1 MVTMSAFEVLG
12 PIMVGPS
19 SSHTAG
25 ALRIALVA
33 RSLAPQPLESV
44 DFLLYNS
51 FSRTHA
57 GHGTDRALVAGIM
70 GLAPDDVRVR
80 RSFELAGEV
89 GLNFTI
95 MEEGADDRRHPNTVE
110 IRMCSAAGDTIS
122 VTGESLGGGRI
133 RLSSIDDV
141 PVDITGDMPTVFV
154 AHEDRPGVLA
164 ALTAVLSGAGVNIA
178 TMRTFRRE
186 RGGAAYTVFEVDE
199 PVDEALITR
208 LREIDHVS
216 FASQVNV
223 PGAAPMIATEDVE
236 LPYSFGS
243 GADLLALVEKSGLT
257 IGELM
262 RARELGLAAT
272 QGLGVSEVDAALR
285 RVLEVMRDETV
296 EAIRHP
302 KRSLGGMIG
311 GEALRVRVSLDK
323 ASSGALMGDAM
334 TRGVAMAM
342 ATLERSAT
350 MGVIVAAPTAG
361 SSGVVPGSV
370 LAAAQAVGADDA
382 VIERALW
389 NAAAVGAII
398 STNATVA
405 GAEGG
410 CQAEVG
416 AACAMAA
423 SALVELLGGT
433 PEQCLNAA
441 ALALSNTLGLVCDPV
456 HGMVEYPC
464 QARNAMGV
472 SVAMCSA
479 QLALAGVTSLVPFD
493 EVVEA
498 MAEVGRSMPATLRE
512 TAEGGLAATPTARA
526 ASCGGE
532 CDACLG
538 CA

>member
-12 PIMVGPS
+12 PVMVGPS

-57 GHGTDRALVAGIM
+57 GHGTDRALVAGIL

-80 RSFELAGEV
+80 RSFELAGEA
-89 GLNFTI
+89 GLNFAIIEQGEDETL
-95 MEEGADDRRHPNTVE
+95 HPNTVE
-110 IRMCSAAGDTIS
+110 IRMRIRGGKEIS
-122 VTGESLGGGRI
+122 VMGESLGGGRI
-133 RLSSIDDV
+133 RLSSIDGV
-141 PVDITGDMPTVFV
+141 PVDIAGEMPTVFV

-178 TMRTFRRE
+178 TMRTFRHE

-199 PVDEALITR
+199 AVDQELIEL
-208 LREIDHVS
+208 LRQVPHVG
-216 FASQVNV
+216 FASQVDV
-223 PGAAPMIATEDVE
+223 PGAGPAIGDADEDAPYAFAT
-236 LPYSFGS
+236 
-243 GADLLALVEKSGLT
+243 GADLVALSEKNDLS

-262 RARELGLAAT
+262 RGRELGIAAA
-272 QGLGVSEVDAALR
+272 QGLAGSEVDAMLD
-285 RVLEVMRDETV
+285 RVLQVMRDETV
-296 EAIRHP
+296 EAISHP

-311 GEALRVRVSLDK
+311 GEALRVSM
-323 ASSGALMGDAM
+323 SGKTPVCDALMGATA
-334 TRGVAMAM
+334 TRGIAMAM

-361 SSGVVPGSV
+361 SSGVVPGSI
-370 LAAAQAVGADDA
+370 LAVAESVGADEA
-382 VIERALW
+382 LVKKALW
-389 NAAAVGAII
+389 NASAIGAII

-416 AACAMAA
+416 AATAMAS
-423 SALVELLGGT
+423 SALVEMLGGSAS
-433 PEQCLNAA
+433 QCLDAA
-441 ALALSNTLGLVCDPV
+441 ALAIANTLGLVCDPV
-456 HGMVEYPC
+456 RGMVEYPC

-479 QLALAGVTSLVPFD
+479 QLALAGITSLVPFD
-493 EVVEA
+493 EAVVA
-498 MAEVGRSMPATLRE
+498 MSEVGHALPASLRE
-512 TAEGGLAATPTARA
+512 TAEGGLAATPTAQA
-526 ASCGGE
+526 FSCDGA
-532 CDACLG
+532 CDGCIG